1 MKVPKIDQL
10 HAVMKGEDLEHTPHA
25 VWRHFPVDDLYA
37 ERLAKKQL
45 AYNEKFDS
53 IVMKVSPNGRYC
65 VTDWG
70 CEIDFDEKKL
80 SGSAFCTSYRVK
92 SMDDWTTLEELDV
105 NDGMFG
111 EQLKALDLIREG
123 LKDDTPFVET
133 IFNPLMIAGKL
144 VEDRKLVKKTMIE
157 NPNALKEGLKVITK
171 AMIDFS
177 KISVEKGAI
186 GMFIATQEA
195 TYDFLSEEQ
204 YKEFGMKYDLKIMD
218 AIKNKA
224 KFNMIHIHGNN
235 IMFDLIAKNYPTE
248 ALNWHDQLTPPNMA
262 EAFSKF
268 KGVLMGGIEEQKYIL
283 NSKEEE
289 LLNSLKE
296 TIDSVNNRR
305 LIIAP
310 GCVIPINVPD
320 DKVEAIVNYL
330 KKTTKINGKRKNV

>member
-1 MKVPKIDQL
+1 MKVSKIEQL
-10 HAVMKGEDLEHTPHA
+10 NAVIKGEKLEYTPHA

-53 IVMKVSPNGRYC
+53 MVMKVSPNGRYC

-92 SMDDWTTLEELDV
+92 SMDDWMALEELDV

-144 VEDRKLVKKTMIE
+144 VENREFVKKTMIE
-157 NPNALKEGLKVITK
+157 NPTALKEGLKVITK
-171 AMIDFS
+171 AMTDFS
-177 KISVEKGAI
+177 RISVEKGAI

-195 TYDFLSEEQ
+195 TYDFLTEEQ
-204 YKEFGMKYDLKIMD
+204 YKEFGMKYDLEIMN
-218 AIKNKA
+218 AIKSKA

-235 IMFDLIAKNYPTE
+235 IMFDLIAENYPAE
-248 ALNWHDQLTPPNMA
+248 ALNWHDQLTPPKIA

-268 KGVLMGGIEEQKYIL
+268 KGVLMGGIEEQQFIL
-283 NSKEEE
+283 NATKEE

-296 TIDSVNNRR
+296 TINSVNNRR

-320 DKVEAIVNYL
+320 ERVESIVNYL
-330 KKTTKINGKRKNV
+330 KKRQK

>member
-1 MKVPKIDQL
+1 MKKSKIELLND
-10 HAVMKGEDLEHTPHA
+10 VIKGEELETTPYA

-37 ERLAKKQL
+37 NRLAKKQL
-45 AYNEKFDS
+45 TYNEKFDS
-53 IVMKVSPNGRYC
+53 LVMKVSPNGRYC
-65 VTDWG
+65 VIDWG

-92 SMDDWTTLEELDV
+92 TMDDWASLEELDV

-144 VEDRKLVKKTMIE
+144 VENRELVKETMLE
-157 NPNALKEGLKVITK
+157 NPSALKEGLKVITK
-171 AMIDFS
+171 AMIEFS
-177 KISVEKGAI
+177 KISIEKGAI

-195 TYDFLSEEQ
+195 TFDFLTEEQ
-204 YKEFGMKYDLKIMD
+204 YKEFGMKNDLEILES
-218 AIKNKA
+218 IKNKA

-235 IMFDLIAKNYPTE
+235 IMFDLIAQNYPAE
-248 ALNWHDQLTPPNMA
+248 ALNWHDQLTPPSIKD
-262 EAFSKF
+262 AFTKF
-268 KGVLMGGIEEQKYIL
+268 DGVLMGGIEEQQF
-283 NSKEEE
+283 
-289 LLNSLKE
+289 LLNSTDEELRN
-296 TIDSVNNRR
+296 TIQRVIDSVNGRR

-320 DKVEAIVNYL
+320 EKVEIIIKHL
-330 KKTTKINGKRKNV
+330 KKRQK